1 MENPTRYTNYRK
13 WAVAVGTYVALLC
26 CVPKPSKRK
35 SPSHGCAVSEWI
47 RQSHADH
54 DAPNA
59 MYSHTLA
66 SSSRLVRKSGIR
78 IMQNVSGT
86 EPSNASKRRG
96 LTNRWCGLC
105 DFL

>member
-54 DAPNA
+54 DAPNV
-59 MYSHTLA
+59 MYSLGGEGGGVRGEQWLI
-66 SSSRLVRKSGIR
+66 SRGDITG
-78 IMQNVSGT
+78 N
-86 EPSNASKRRG
+86 
-96 LTNRWCGLC
+96 
-105 DFL
+105 